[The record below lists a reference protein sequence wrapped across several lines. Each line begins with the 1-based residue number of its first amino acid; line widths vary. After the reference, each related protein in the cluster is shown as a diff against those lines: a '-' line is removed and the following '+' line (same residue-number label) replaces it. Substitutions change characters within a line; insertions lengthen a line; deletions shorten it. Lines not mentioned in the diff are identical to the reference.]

1 MKKWLAGIWLL
12 VLSIIV
18 GSFFWFNQL
27 VYSLPTPVPANYKAI
42 PAGAKVNLHLPVK
55 RNAAKPTFL
64 HFFNPDCPC
73 SRFNIKE
80 FKSLVNEY
88 ERELNFVVVMTSDKP
103 YTTEEVQKRFDI
115 SVPVIKDEGIA
126 KSCGVY
132 STPQAVVLN
141 VNNEL
146 FYRGNYNKSRYCM
159 DEETR
164 YAKQAVKNLL
174 LNRNTKLDAIAFK
187 AYGCSAPNC
196 TN

>member
-1 MKKWLAGIWLL
+1 M
-12 VLSIIV
+12 
-18 GSFFWFNQL
+18 
-27 VYSLPTPVPANYKAI
+27 PANYKAI

-80 FKSLVNEY
+80 FKSLAKEY
-88 ERELNFVVVMTSDKP
+88 ESELNFVVVMTSDKP

-174 LNRNTKLDAIAFK
+174 LNKNTKLDAIAFK

>member
-12 VLSIIV
+12 VLTIIV
-18 GSFFWFNQL
+18 GSFFWYNQF
-27 VYSLPTPVPANYKAI
+27 VYSLPTPVPANYRPI
-42 PAGAKVNLHLPVK
+42 STGAKVDLRLPVK
-55 RNAAKPTFL
+55 VNKEKPTLL

-80 FKSLVNEY
+80 FKSLAKEY
-88 ERELNFVVVMTSDKP
+88 ADDMNFVVVMITDKP
-103 YTTEEVQKRFDI
+103 YSVEEVQKRFDF
-115 SVPVIKDEGIA
+115 SVPVVKDQEYA
-126 KSCGVY
+126 KNCGVY
-132 STPQAVVLN
+132 STPQAVVIN
-141 VNNEL
+141 TKNEL

-164 YAKQAVKNLL
+164 YVKQAVKNLL
-174 LNRNTKLDAIAFK
+174 LNQNTKLDAIAFK